1 MEKRFVI
8 CVKSDN
14 GSTTIGKEYE
24 LDEDGHFTFDIGLR
38 SLFPF
43 NEYECVGLCFE
54 PVSDEIVNDKR
65 VSDEIVNDKR
75 VSDERVSET
84 ITFEV
89 KSDAPLYRGTLTVKE
104 SLYRA
109 LMEVTF
115 NENSQD
121 AVKWLLE
128 NTISIEN

>member
-1 MEKRFVI
+1 MEKRFVV

-14 GSTTIGKEYE
+14 GSTTIGKTYE
-24 LDEDGHFTFDIGLR
+24 LDENGHFTFDIGLR

-43 NEYECVGLCFE
+43 NEYECIGLYF
-54 PVSDEIVNDKR
+54 DEIVER
-65 VSDEIVNDKR
+65 VNDER

-89 KSDAPLYRGTLTVKE
+89 KPDAPLYRGTLTVKE

>member
-1 MEKRFVI
+1 MEKRFVV

-14 GSTTIGKEYE
+14 GSTTIGKTYE
-24 LDEDGHFTFDIGLR
+24 LDENGHFTFDIGLR

-43 NEYECVGLCFE
+43 NEYECIGVYF
-54 PVSDEIVNDKR
+54 DEIVERVNNER
-65 VSDEIVNDKR
+65 VSDEH
-75 VSDERVSET
+75 VSET

-89 KSDAPLYRGTLTVKE
+89 KPDAPLYRGTLTVKE

>member
-1 MEKRFVI
+1 MEKRFVV

-24 LDEDGHFTFDIGLR
+24 LDKNGYFTFDVGLR
-38 SLFPF
+38 SCFPF
-43 NEYECVGLCFE
+43 NEYECVGLYFE
-54 PVSDEIVNDKR
+54 PISDELVSIVYKH
-65 VSDEIVNDKR
+65 
-75 VSDERVSET
+75 DERVSET
-84 ITFEV
+84 LTFEV
-89 KSDAPLYRGTLTVKE
+89 KPDAPLYRGTLTVKE
-104 SLYRA
+104 SLYKA

-115 NENSQD
+115 IDSSQD

>member
-1 MEKRFVI
+1 MKNMKKRFVK
-8 CVKSDN
+8 CVKAEND
-14 GSTTIGKEYE
+14 STTIGKEYE
-24 LDEDGHFTFDIGLR
+24 LDEKGHFTFDIGLR

-43 NEYECVGLCFE
+43 NEYECIGLYFE
-54 PVSDEIVNDKR
+54 PVSDETVI
-65 VSDEIVNDKR
+65 DET

-84 ITFEV
+84 LTFEV
-89 KSDAPLYRGTLTVKE
+89 KPDAPLYRGTLTVKE

-109 LMEVTF
+109 LVEVTF
-115 NENSQD
+115 IDSSQD

>member
-1 MEKRFVI
+1 MEKRFVV

-14 GSTTIGKEYE
+14 DSTTIGKEYE

-43 NEYECVGLCFE
+43 NEYECIGLCFE
-54 PVSDEIVNDKR
+54 P

-89 KSDAPLYRGTLTVKE
+89 KSDATLYRGTLTVKE

>member
-1 MEKRFVI
+1 MEKRFVV

-14 GSTTIGKEYE
+14 GSTTIGKTYE
-24 LDEDGHFTFDIGLR
+24 LDENGHFTFDIGLR

-43 NEYECVGLCFE
+43 NEYECVGVCF
-54 PVSDEIVNDKR
+54 DEIVERVNDER
-65 VSDEIVNDKR
+65 VSDEC
-75 VSDERVSET
+75 VSET
-84 ITFEV
+84 LTFEV
-89 KSDAPLYRGTLTVKE
+89 KPDAPLYRGTLTVKE

-128 NTISIEN
+128 NTISIED

>member
-1 MEKRFVI
+1 MEKRFVV

-14 GSTTIGKEYE
+14 GSTTIGKTYE
-24 LDEDGHFTFDIGLR
+24 LDENGHFTFDIGLR

-43 NEYECVGLCFE
+43 NEYECIGLCFE
-54 PVSDEIVNDKR
+54 PVSDEIVNNER
-65 VSDEIVNDKR
+65 I
-75 VSDERVSET
+75 SDERVSET
-84 ITFEV
+84 LTFEV
-89 KSDAPLYRGTLTVKE
+89 KPDAPLYRGTLTVKE

>member
-1 MEKRFVI
+1 MSEKI
-8 CVKSDN
+8 KVK
-14 GSTTIGKEYE
+14 
-24 LDEDGHFTFDIGLR
+24 
-38 SLFPF
+38 
-43 NEYECVGLCFE
+43 
-54 PVSDEIVNDKR
+54 
-65 VSDEIVNDKR
+65 
-75 VSDERVSET
+75 

-89 KSDAPLYRGTLTVKE
+89 KSDATLYRGTLTVKE

>member
-1 MEKRFVI
+1 MKKRFVV

-14 GSTTIGKEYE
+14 GSTTIGKTYE
-24 LDEDGHFTFDIGLR
+24 LDENGHFTFDIGLK

-43 NEYECVGLCFE
+43 NEYACIGLYFDE
-54 PVSDEIVNDKR
+54 IVELVSDETVI
-65 VSDEIVNDKR
+65 DET

-84 ITFEV
+84 LTFEV

-109 LMEVTF
+109 LVEVTF
-115 NENSQD
+115 IDSSQD

>member
-1 MEKRFVI
+1 MEKRFVV
-8 CVKSDN
+8 CVKSDSLN
-14 GSTTIGKEYE
+14 GSTTIGKTYE
-24 LDEDGHFTFDIGLR
+24 LDENGHFTFDIGLR

-43 NEYECVGLCFE
+43 NEYECIGLYF
-54 PVSDEIVNDKR
+54 DEIVER
-65 VSDEIVNDKR
+65 VNNER

-89 KSDAPLYRGTLTVKE
+89 KPDAPLYRGTLTVKE

>member
-1 MEKRFVI
+1 MEKRFVV

-14 GSTTIGKEYE
+14 GSTTIGKTYE
-24 LDEDGHFTFDIGLR
+24 LDENGHFTFDIGLR

-43 NEYECVGLCFE
+43 NEYECIGLYF
-54 PVSDEIVNDKR
+54 DEIVER
-65 VSDEIVNDKR
+65 VNDER

-84 ITFEV
+84 LTFEV
-89 KSDAPLYRGTLTVKE
+89 KPDAPLYRGTLTVKE

>member
-1 MEKRFVI
+1 MEKRFVV

-14 GSTTIGKEYE
+14 DSTTIGKEYE
-24 LDEDGHFTFDIGLR
+24 LDEKGHFTFDIGLR

-43 NEYECVGLCFE
+43 NEYECIGLCFE
-54 PVSDEIVNDKR
+54 PVSDELISIVYKQ
-65 VSDEIVNDKR
+65 
-75 VSDERVSET
+75 DERVSET
-84 ITFEV
+84 LTFEV
-89 KSDAPLYRGTLTVKE
+89 KPDAPLYRGTLTVKE

-109 LMEVTF
+109 LVEVTF
-115 NENSQD
+115 IDNSQD

>member
-1 MEKRFVI
+1 MSEKIKFKI
-8 CVKSDN
+8 A
-14 GSTTIGKEYE
+14 
-24 LDEDGHFTFDIGLR
+24 
-38 SLFPF
+38 
-43 NEYECVGLCFE
+43 
-54 PVSDEIVNDKR
+54 
-65 VSDEIVNDKR
+65 
-75 VSDERVSET
+75 
-84 ITFEV
+84 FEV
-89 KSDAPLYRGTLTVKE
+89 KSDATLYRGTLTVKE

>member
-1 MEKRFVI
+1 MEKRFVV

-14 GSTTIGKEYE
+14 GSTTIGKTYE
-24 LDEDGHFTFDIGLR
+24 LDENGHFTFDIGLR

-43 NEYECVGLCFE
+43 NEYECIGLYF
-54 PVSDEIVNDKR
+54 DEIVER
-65 VSDEIVNDKR
+65 VNNER

-89 KSDAPLYRGTLTVKE
+89 KPDAPLYRGTLTVKE